1 MKEDWEN
8 KLACA
13 TRCTACGKA
22 IGPQDL
28 RILSSYTHQPICMDC
43 KKREEQKADYAEVSQ
58 GMISKCM
65 AETEILYGDSGSF
78 CYHHFYPFKC

>member
-1 MKEDWEN
+1 MKDNWEE

-13 TRCTACGKA
+13 VACASCKKA

-28 RILSSYTHQPICMDC
+28 RILSSYTHHPICMDC
-43 KKREEQKADYAEVSQ
+43 KKIEEQKSVYAEVSQ
-58 GMISKCM
+58 GMIGKCM
-65 AETEILYGDSGSF
+65 VETEILYGDKGSY

>member
-1 MKEDWEN
+1 MKDNWEE

-13 TRCTACGKA
+13 VACASCKKA

-28 RILSSYTHQPICMDC
+28 RILSSYTHHPICMDC
-43 KKREEQKADYAEVSQ
+43 KKIEEQKSDYAEVSQ
-58 GMISKCM
+58 GMIGKCM
-65 AETEILYGDSGSF
+65 VETEILYGDKGSY